1 MSTACRSRTRWKLA
15 WLADF
20 AGLLGLC
27 SKQCYEFTSVRL
39 TLVGDALAS
48 CVHVTMI
55 AYFGHSWPSAVL
67 LDHRITALGQDA
79 V

>member
-1 MSTACRSRTRWKLA
+1 MSTACRSRTGWRLA

-27 SKQCYEFTSVRL
+27 SKQFYEFTSVRL
-39 TLVGDALAS
+39 ILVGDALAS
-48 CVHVTMI
+48 CVHVAII
-55 AYFGHSWPSAVL
+55 AYFGHSWPSTVL
-67 LDHRITALGQDA
+67 LDPRITALGQDA